1 MALINFLRKHNT
13 DQDPNSIIDA
23 VDYALKN
30 KPSFGGF
37 IFTCWENSRI
47 LAAALV
53 NKTGMSGNQP
63 GNQMVYAN
71 LSHEHSAE
79 TEILEELIRKSIRHA
94 KGEIGLHLKPDHPA
108 LPIFRSLGFQ
118 EQYVELRFASPKV
131 VSAGAAS

>member
-1 MALINFLRKHNT
+1 
-13 DQDPNSIIDA
+13 
-23 VDYALKN
+23 
-30 KPSFGGF
+30 
-37 IFTCWENSRI
+37 
-47 LAAALV
+47 
-53 NKTGMSGNQP
+53 MSGNQP